1 MNAFSRAHPEHFW
14 KDPRE
19 HNGTSVNIAY
29 GSTPTGCTCSWG
41 FWQGV
46 GWEGRGKKISWKVPF
61 YSVHRDGNMVVSI
74 LVKCPHLMATW
85 LGALKNLSKFT
96 SSETYESFVELI
108 FFFFFYLWRFF
119 GIESFHCSWPF
130 PSSQDRRCCHWI
142 NYQHSFLCSD
152 PMDSLFSL
160 CWQPEKAPAKVAASD
175 WPLHRQPH

>member
-108 FFFFFYLWRFF
+108 FFFFFLSLEVFWHRVFSLQLAISLISGQTLLSLDQLPAFISLLWPN
-119 GIESFHCSWPF
+119 GLLVLPLLTAWEG
-130 PSSQDRRCCHWI
+130 SSQSGR
-142 NYQHSFLCSD
+142 
-152 PMDSLFSL
+152 
-160 CWQPEKAPAKVAASD
+160 
-175 WPLHRQPH
+175 